1 MTTTTDSITD
11 KARMVLSL
19 EQALATLKAQL
30 DEAKADLM
38 TMVQEGSVDTDVAR
52 ITVVAPTTRT
62 VDLPTLKVVLGSRR
76 FAEVTR
82 PTIDWKSFD
91 VLQSLGRIPAEAVG
105 LVQAK
110 PGTRYVKVTA
120 K

>member
-1 MTTTTDSITD
+1 MITTTDSITD

-19 EQALATLKAQL
+19 EQAMATIKAQL

-38 TMVQEGSVDTDVAR
+38 AMVQEGSVDTDVAR

-62 VDLPTLKVVLGSRR
+62 VDLVTLKAALGPRR
-76 FAEVTR
+76 FHQVTR
-82 PTIDWKSFD
+82 PAIDWKSFD
-91 VLQSLGRIPAEAVG
+91 ILQSLGRIPTEAKHLIEVR
-105 LVQAK
+105 
-110 PGTRYVKVTA
+110 PGTRYVKVTS